1 MSNDQQIVEACI
13 RQERVAQRKLYEQFS
28 GKLFGV
34 AMRYMKDREEAQ
46 DVLQDAFVKIFR
58 KIDTFRFDCPQE
70 AWMRKI
76 VVNTALKVLQKNA
89 QMKWVD
95 IDGQYDLEDQN
106 QQNLGLENMKMD
118 TLLGMVNELPEG
130 SRMVF
135 NLYAIEGYKHHEI
148 AEMLGINEGTS
159 KSQYSRAKNLLSE
172 KIVKENNRLAKS
184 RSEYE
189 RGF

>member
-13 RQERVAQRKLYEQFS
+13 RQDRVAQRKLYEQFS

-58 KIDTFRFDCPQE
+58 KIDTFRFDCPLE

-95 IDGQYDLEDQN
+95 IAGQYDLEDRN
-106 QQNLGLENMKMD
+106 QQNLGLENMKME

-130 SRMVF
+130 SRMIF
-135 NLYAIEGYKHHEI
+135 NLYTIEGYKHQEI
-148 AEMLGINEGTS
+148 AEMLDINEGTS
-159 KSQYSRAKNLLSE
+159 KSQYARAKTLLSE
-172 KIVKENNRLAKS
+172 KIEKENNRLAKS

>member
-13 RQERVAQRKLYEQFS
+13 RQDRVAQRKLYE
-28 GKLFGV
+28 L
-34 AMRYMKDREEAQ
+34 
-46 DVLQDAFVKIFR
+46 
-58 KIDTFRFDCPQE
+58 
-70 AWMRKI
+70 

-95 IDGQYDLEDQN
+95 IAGQYDLEDRN
-106 QQNLGLENMKMD
+106 QQNLGLENMKME

-130 SRMVF
+130 SRMIF
-135 NLYAIEGYKHHEI
+135 NLYTIEGYKHQEI
-148 AEMLGINEGTS
+148 AEMLDINEGTS
-159 KSQYSRAKNLLSE
+159 KSQYARAKTLLSE
-172 KIVKENNRLAKS
+172 KIEKENNRLAKS

>member
-58 KIDTFRFDCPQE
+58 KIDTFRFDCPLE

>member
-46 DVLQDAFVKIFR
+46 DVLQDAFVKILR
-58 KIDTFRFDCPQE
+58 KIDTFRFDCPLE

>member
-1 MSNDQQIVEACI
+1 MSNDQQIVEACV

-58 KIDTFRFDCPQE
+58 KIDTFRFDCPLE

>member
-1 MSNDQQIVEACI
+1 M
-13 RQERVAQRKLYEQFS
+13 
-28 GKLFGV
+28 
-34 AMRYMKDREEAQ
+34 
-46 DVLQDAFVKIFR
+46 
-58 KIDTFRFDCPQE
+58 
-70 AWMRKI
+70 
-76 VVNTALKVLQKNA
+76 VNTALKVLQKNA